1 MFNNKFV
8 ILNNIPSGI
17 NPSLLWFYVPNDGRL
32 HLGDRLFLNK
42 ISTTLNE
49 GKKKELDSVS
59 IGLTLVKRMDA
70 VVGPALGLNFSRS
83 ITLSPVERIHYELK
97 KCSLFEGEVFN
108 IGLKKKNIVY
118 SPEFAS
124 SRLRVLGLE
133 GRFQE
138 ALHIFRGE
146 GFEITYIGANEK
158 NAGLFDGF
166 VTGVSEVDAFIRESN
181 SFGFLGL
188 DNYWMHIAASY
199 GMRRF
204 ILQRRKFLSQN
215 LINHVGVLNQIMS
228 NNSEVSYL

>member
-8 ILNNIPSGI
+8 VLKDIPSAI
-17 NPSLLWFYVPNDGRL
+17 NPSLLWFYVPNDSRL

-108 IGLKKKNIVY
+108 IGLKKKYILY
-118 SPEFAS
+118 SPELAS

-133 GRFQE
+133 GRFKE
-138 ALHIFRGE
+138 ALDIFRGE
-146 GFEITYIGANEK
+146 GFGIIYIGANEK
-158 NAGLFDGF
+158 HAGLFDGF
-166 VTGVSEVDAFIRESN
+166 VTGVSEVDEFIRESN

-188 DNYWMHIAASY
+188 DNYWMHVAASY